1 MTADDVKAFA
11 LALSKTLYSVDSD
24 DPPDHEGFAAKVVKH
39 FEAVSQPAPQ
49 EQSPTT

>member
-1 MTADDVKAFA
+1 MTSDDVKAFA
-11 LALSKTLYSVDSD
+11 LAISKTLYSVDSD

-39 FEAVSQPAPQ
+39 FEDAQPAPQ